1 MNYELCIWK
10 HSEWCIWNDDCGM
23 CTRQIFSISLK
34 FNWHNIIFRWPR
46 RRRNHKICAQPIK
59 GVYFGWYD
67 CMTVIAN
74 GKMNMTARM
83 ESWSKFL
90 RFWFF
95 LWRKTYFNYLYACRV
110 VLTFLLSPLLMP
122 MVIFIGVFLFF
133 HSHSFSFVLFFLF
146 EFIIIIDWRP
156 GHFVRHWI
164 YVDQWCLRIYF

>member
-1 MNYELCIWK
+1 
-10 HSEWCIWNDDCGM
+10 M

-34 FNWHNIIFRWPR
+34 FNWHNIILRWPR
-46 RRRNHKICAQPIK
+46 RRRTHKICAQPIK
-59 GVYFGWYD
+59 GVCFGWSD

-74 GKMNMTARM
+74 GKMNMTAARM

-90 RFWFF
+90 RFRFF
-95 LWRKTYFNYLYACRV
+95 LWRKTYFNYVLV
-110 VLTFLLSPLLMP
+110 VLSWHFCYHHCNAHATGYIHWCSS
-122 MVIFIGVFLFF
+122 FF

-164 YVDQWCLRIYF
+164 YVDQWCLRIFFQASDFLHE